1 MKGIDLRSQIIPTKI
16 RNTDENQERGSKAFD
31 TEDLIYLDS
40 YEEQFNG
47 KLSYADR
54 RMSSTDYAKMNYA
67 FTYDNYTTRTGKKTS
82 PVWLRSACFR
92 FSVHYVSGFGYYYDG

>member
-16 RNTDENQERGSKAFD
+16 NNTDEDQERGSKAFD

-40 YEEQFNG
+40 YEEQFNN

-54 RMSSTDYAKMNYA
+54 RVSATDYAKMNYV
-67 FTYDNYTTRTGKKTS
+67 FTSDGYSTRAGKKTS
-82 PVWLRSACFR
+82 PVWLRSA
-92 FSVHYVSGFGYYYDG
+92 SGRYRVYCVAGDGDYFDN

>member
-1 MKGIDLRSQIIPTKI
+1 MKGIDLRSQIIPSKI
-16 RNTDENQERGSKAFD
+16 HNTDDDQEKGSKAFD

-54 RMSSTDYAKMNYA
+54 RVSATDYAKMNYA
-67 FTYDNYTTRTGKKTS
+67 FTYDGYSILTGKKTS
-82 PVWLRSACFR
+82 PVWLRSACP
-92 FSVHYVSGFGYYYDG
+92 SYGVYYVYGDGDYYGI

>member
-82 PVWLRSACFR
+82 PVWLRSAYTSYRVDC
-92 FSVHYVSGFGYYYDG
+92 VNGYGDYYDK

>member
-16 RNTDENQERGSKAFD
+16 HNTDENQERGSKAFD

-40 YEEQFNG
+40 YEEQFSG
-47 KLSYADR
+47 QRSDYER

-67 FTYDNYTTRTGKKTS
+67 FTSNNYTTRTGKKTS
-82 PVWLRSACFR
+82 PVWLRSAYASYHVH
-92 FSVHYVSGFGYYYDG
+92 SVHGDGYCCSR

>member
-16 RNTDENQERGSKAFD
+16 HNTDENQEKGSKAFN

-67 FTYDNYTTRTGKKTS
+67 FTYDNYTSRTGKKTS
-82 PVWLRSACFR
+82 PVWLRSAYTR
-92 FSVHYVSGFGYYYDG
+92 YPVHYVDGDGDYCSK